1 MGQILLRGELRMLR
15 MSAFVLLFGS
25 LLVAAACHGP
35 ESHEHGPPEHAAAPQ
50 KSSDEKSADANPKA
64 CKHHIEEPFCLKGG
78 GAGAGIVYGTA
89 DFASGGGVTIKVQV
103 EDTNPT
109 LHTATVTVWSGTDS
123 AGVTTPSVPS
133 TAQQVLTTGSALSLR
148 YYTTHLD
155 RLCPLGTQRYWL
167 LVCVEYPT
175 QPPEYF
181 FNSWVPTPGSST
193 QDEPHDFDGLGH
205 P

>member
-1 MGQILLRGELRMLR
+1 MFRT
-15 MSAFVLLFGS
+15 SAVVLLFGS
-25 LLVAAACHGP
+25 LLVVPACRGP
-35 ESHEHGPPEHAAAPQ
+35 ESHEHGDHGHAAAAKAASP
-50 KSSDEKSADANPKA
+50 ADDAEGNPKA
-64 CKHHIEEPFCLKGG
+64 CKHHIEEPFCLKAG

-103 EDTNPT
+103 EDTNPS

-123 AGVTTPSVPS
+123 AGVTTPSVPA
-133 TAQQVLTTGSALSLR
+133 TAQQVLTTGSAVSLR

-155 RLCPLGTQRYWL
+155 RLCPLGTSRYWL
-167 LVCVEYPT
+167 LVCVEYPS
-175 QPPEYF
+175 QPPEYY

-193 QDEPHDFDGLGH
+193 QDQPHDFDGLGH